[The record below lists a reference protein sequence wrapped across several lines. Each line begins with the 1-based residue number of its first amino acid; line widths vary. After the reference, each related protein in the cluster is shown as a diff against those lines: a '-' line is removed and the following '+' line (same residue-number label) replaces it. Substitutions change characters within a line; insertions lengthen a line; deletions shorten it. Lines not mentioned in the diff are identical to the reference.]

1 MTGGGRRVTMA
12 RRPSSGC
19 ARAGWQVMLAPM
31 ADDVADDWDFYPCL
45 VDGTPASIFLNLGFE
60 AVAPLPAAAT
70 RYRVRIHM
78 RDGDEHGM
86 GSTTEATALHA
97 VEDHLVASAVARG
110 LRYVGRLR
118 HHGVWELVFYGAAAH
133 QPALEAAVAAVDALG
148 GRDVDVGVSDDA
160 AWAYYTAFLLPDP
173 ERRQWMQDR
182 RLVAVLEEHGDV
194 GETPRRV
201 DHWAYFPSAEAR
213 ARFLAAAQAEGFVGE
228 IEPEA
233 TDATPADPPRY
244 CAHVYRLDAAELSY
258 IHDVVM
264 GLVELAEEQGGD
276 YDGWETSVEAP
287 ALN

>member
-1 MTGGGRRVTMA
+1 
-12 RRPSSGC
+12 
-19 ARAGWQVMLAPM
+19 M
-31 ADDVADDWDFYPCL
+31 ADGTDDWDFYPCL
-45 VDGTPASIFLNLGFE
+45 VDGTPASIFLNLGF
-60 AVAPLPAAAT
+60 AALAPLAAAPT

-86 GSTTEATALHA
+86 GSAAEAAALHG
-97 VEDHLVASAVARG
+97 VEDHLVQAAAAPG

-118 HHGVWELVFYGAAAH
+118 HQGVWELVFYGAAAH
-133 QPALEAAVAAVDALG
+133 QPALEAAVAAEDALG
-148 GRDVDVGVSDDA
+148 GRDVDVGVGDDP
-160 AWAYYTAFLLPDP
+160 AWMYYTEFLLPDP
-173 ERRQWMQDR
+173 ERRQWMKDR

-201 DHWAYFPSAEAR
+201 DHWAYFPSAEGR
-213 ARFLAAAQAEGFVGE
+213 ARFLAAAKAEGFVGE
-228 IEPEA
+228 TAPD
-233 TDATPADPPRY
+233 DAPAEPPRY

-287 ALN
+287 AVN